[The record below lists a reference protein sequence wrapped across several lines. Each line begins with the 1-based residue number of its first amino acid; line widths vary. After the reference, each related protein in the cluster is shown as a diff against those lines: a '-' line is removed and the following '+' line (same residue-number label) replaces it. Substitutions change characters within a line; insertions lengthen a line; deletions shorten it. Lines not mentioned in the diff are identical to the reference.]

1 MTLKSLP
8 TKILNGNEV
17 TLTIQ
22 PLSKKSLVVVGGPT
36 ASGKT
41 TLAISLAQKLN
52 TEIVSA
58 DSRQFFKELTI
69 GTAKPDIH
77 ELSLVKHHFINSHSI
92 SEDINASDYGIAATE
107 TINKL
112 FENSNHVVMVGG
124 SGLFIDA
131 VIKGFDDLPPADEQ
145 VRTELQNRLSKEGIE
160 VLQELLKQL
169 DPASYDKIDI
179 KNPRRLL
186 RALEVTIVA
195 GQPYSTLI
203 GKERKPT
210 HEWNTVMIGIEH
222 TREELYRR
230 IDERTA
236 AMIKSGLKEETKS
249 VLAFR
254 SKNALRTVGYTEMFE
269 HLDGNIDLE
278 ETQKLIA
285 QHTRNYAKRQ
295 LTWFNRYDNMNWL
308 LPETVEQMADRVLD
322 LL

>member
-210 HEWNTVMIGIEH
+210 HEWNTIMIGIEH

>member
-8 TKILNGNEV
+8 TKIPNGNEV
-17 TLTIQ
+17 TLTNQ

-41 TLAISLAQKLN
+41 ALAISIAQQLN
-52 TEIVSA
+52 AEIVSA

-69 GTAKPDIH
+69 GTAKPDKH
-77 ELSLVKHHFINSHSI
+77 ELSLVKHHFIDSHSV
-92 SEDINASDYGIAATE
+92 SEDFNASDYGAAATT

-112 FENSNHVVMVGG
+112 FETSNHVVMVGG

-131 VIKGFDDLPPADEQ
+131 VIKGFDELPPSDEQ
-145 VRTELQNRLSKEGIE
+145 VRAELQDRLSNEGIE
-160 VLQELLKQL
+160 ALQEQLKQL
-169 DPASYDKIDI
+169 DPASYEKIDI
-179 KNPRRLL
+179 KNPRRVL
-186 RALEVTIVA
+186 RALEVCIVA
-195 GQPYSTLI
+195 NQPHSTLI
-203 GKERKPT
+203 GKKRKPT
-210 HEWNTVMIGIEH
+210 NDWNTVMVGIEH
-222 TREELYRR
+222 AREDLYRR

-236 AMIKSGLKEETKS
+236 IMIASGLKDETIS
-249 VLAFR
+249 VLSYR

-269 HLDGNIDLE
+269 HLDGKIDLE

-295 LTWFNRYDNMNWL
+295 MTWFNRYDNMNWL
-308 LPETVEQMADRVLD
+308 QPGSVNQMTDRVLD

>member
-1 MTLKSLP
+1 
-8 TKILNGNEV
+8 
-17 TLTIQ
+17 
-22 PLSKKSLVVVGGPT
+22 
-36 ASGKT
+36 
-41 TLAISLAQKLN
+41 
-52 TEIVSA
+52 
-58 DSRQFFKELTI
+58 
-69 GTAKPDIH
+69 
-77 ELSLVKHHFINSHSI
+77 
-92 SEDINASDYGIAATE
+92 
-107 TINKL
+107 
-112 FENSNHVVMVGG
+112 
-124 SGLFIDA
+124 
-131 VIKGFDDLPPADEQ
+131 
-145 VRTELQNRLSKEGIE
+145 
-160 VLQELLKQL
+160 
-169 DPASYDKIDI
+169 
-179 KNPRRLL
+179 
-186 RALEVTIVA
+186 LEVTIVA

>member
-1 MTLKSLP
+1 M
-8 TKILNGNEV
+8 
-17 TLTIQ
+17 TIQ
-22 PLSKKSLVVVGGPT
+22 LLSKKSLVVVGGPT

-41 TLAISLAQKLN
+41 ALSISLARKLN

-145 VRTELQNRLSKEGIE
+145 VRTELQNRLSQEGIE

-169 DPASYDKIDI
+169 DPTSYEKIDI

-308 LPETVEQMADRVLD
+308 LPETVEQMTDRVLD